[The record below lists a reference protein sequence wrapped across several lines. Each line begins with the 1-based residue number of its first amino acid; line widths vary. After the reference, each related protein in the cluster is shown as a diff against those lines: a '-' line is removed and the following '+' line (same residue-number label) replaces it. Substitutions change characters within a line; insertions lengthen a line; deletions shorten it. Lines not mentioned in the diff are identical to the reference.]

1 MTRGPRYTDSKD
13 FDEIHD
19 EITTWLMK
27 NYSAINAQLIEKE
40 FAERYNVLV
49 DKYPIYQGRME
60 ILSEEIRVEEQ
71 FYDFYPDAKIDGTIG
86 IHHDG
91 NLILEFSIGHG
102 SESGEFSIH
111 LTCPKCWNSVE
122 LNQIKDYE
130 LYHRYEEGE
139 DSRKVLDT
147 VLKRTGLTD
156 IILRE
161 EDNKIIS
168 SRTWKQDYFCRYL
181 DFKNIIEIKSHI
193 KSFGEVMRQLQSYRV
208 ALEKWKSNLSDTDYD
223 NYPYRK
229 DMKKLGQVALI
240 TPDTR
245 FNEYFEKQGF
255 TVFTYKHESEGK
267 TLDFFD
273 TDLKQ
278 IGEQDKTGENQ
289 GAKDKRDANND

>member
-223 NYPYRK
+223 YYPYRK